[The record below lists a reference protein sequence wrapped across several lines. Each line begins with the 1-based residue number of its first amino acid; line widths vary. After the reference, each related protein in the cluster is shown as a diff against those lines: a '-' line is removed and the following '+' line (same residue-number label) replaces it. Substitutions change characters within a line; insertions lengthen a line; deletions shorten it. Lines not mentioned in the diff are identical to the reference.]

1 MVNESKF
8 VVLLGQV
15 WVYAKKRESFEMGR
29 RERSDAIA
37 EGSIN

>member
-1 MVNESKF
+1 VVSKFQDDSMVNESKF

-29 RERSDAIA
+29 RE
-37 EGSIN
+37 N